1 MRKPARPLTRPL
13 LFIGAGLSVVTVA
26 AGCFTSG
33 NLVAPPPCPDGGFDY
48 DGDGCAEV
56 DAGAGSADAGVADA
70 GADAG
75 P

>member
-13 LFIGAGLSVVTVA
+13 LFAGAGLAVMTMA

-33 NLVAPPPCPDGGFDY
+33 NLVAPPPCPDGGDY
-48 DGDGCAEV
+48 DSNGQCTSG
-56 DAGAGSADAGVADA
+56 ADAGVSDA
-70 GADAG
+70 GVDAG